1 MIKLKLS
8 DLVNSVGILQRLAQM
23 DFKAKTSWQIS
34 KLLTNAEKEI
44 QSFNEAR
51 MKVVQKYG
59 EKDANGELITNE
71 EGNCQIPAEV
81 GNDFANEINELL
93 MAEVELNVSPIAIE
107 DLDAADFKPAE
118 MVMLEPF
125 LKIEE

>member
-1 MIKLKLS
+1 MIKLKLG

-23 DFKAKTSWQIS
+23 DFKAKTSWQVS
-34 KLLTNAEKEI
+34 KLLTAAEKEI
-44 QSFNEAR
+44 QTFNEAR

-93 MAEVELNVSPIAIE
+93 MSEVELNVSSIPLE
-107 DLDAADFKPAE
+107 DLDTADFKPTD
-118 MVMLEPF
+118 MVIMEPF
-125 LKIEE
+125 LKVEE